1 MANQFNKSFARACPV
16 IRTNQNRCNKKAVRK
31 LKQEDFVV
39 TTPMVDEAIKEANNS
54 KALGPDNISTLHL
67 KKSGPLARSYIAAL
81 ATLSFSTGRIPGIW
95 KRATVI
101 PLLKPGKKPEEAASY
116 RPVSLLSPI
125 ARIIERI
132 ALPEIRK
139 CVDLP
144 SIQHGFRKGHS
155 TTSALCNVS
164 ESVRCGLNKKRPPQ
178 RTVIVALDLKRA
190 FDTVNH
196 EILHKKILQS
206 SLPGFLKIWLYGY
219 LTGREQ
225 RTKFE
230 EVLSNNIRL
239 LSGVPQGGVL
249 SPLLFCW
256 YMSDMPQPT
265 DERVKVV
272 CYADDITVFSTDKRP
287 EEAVKRINI
296 YLKELD
302 IYLKGRQL
310 YASPAKCSTLL
321 ISSRNKEWNKEL
333 HVKLGENEIPTV
345 HELRLLGV
353 IFDHSFSFGKHV
365 QKVNNTASNRNSI
378 LRCLTSNKSGLQK
391 EGLTSIYKALTR
403 STIFYAAPAWSLQ
416 TSKTNW
422 EKLERRQNDA
432 MRTVT
437 GCTKMTNISQLRH
450 ETRCISVEAH

>member
-1 MANQFNKSFARACPV
+1 MESAFRKAVQKATSKAIPRGRHHQETPLVSKDVRSLITDRDRCKDSIEISALNNRIQQLLFKEKQEKWNTFIEENKQLTSGKLWAAMAKMTGKRLRKKNCVIKFDGKEPKNSRDVANQFNKSFARACPV

-95 KRATVI
+95 KRAIVI

-206 SLPGFLKIWLYGY
+206 SLPGFLKIWLYG
-219 LTGREQ
+219 
-225 RTKFE
+225 
-230 EVLSNNIRL
+230 
-239 LSGVPQGGVL
+239 
-249 SPLLFCW
+249 
-256 YMSDMPQPT
+256 
-265 DERVKVV
+265 
-272 CYADDITVFSTDKRP
+272 
-287 EEAVKRINI
+287 
-296 YLKELD
+296 
-302 IYLKGRQL
+302 
-310 YASPAKCSTLL
+310 
-321 ISSRNKEWNKEL
+321 
-333 HVKLGENEIPTV
+333 
-345 HELRLLGV
+345 
-353 IFDHSFSFGKHV
+353 
-365 QKVNNTASNRNSI
+365 
-378 LRCLTSNKSGLQK
+378 
-391 EGLTSIYKALTR
+391 
-403 STIFYAAPAWSLQ
+403 
-416 TSKTNW
+416 
-422 EKLERRQNDA
+422 
-432 MRTVT
+432 
-437 GCTKMTNISQLRH
+437 
-450 ETRCISVEAH
+450 